1 MLTSRSKIKLRRR
14 QYGGANSLRW
24 SERLCC
30 GRPELSAV
38 CAWCVA
44 QEQTRAQIRG
54 LPTLPERQ
62 SLCFRSWAFS
72 KSSYLPLNGWDRPC
86 VPGWIDVIS
95 KARGSFQEGR
105 GRIKLEI
112 FFYWEKKLNISGKV
126 FRKMFLCFSDSWEH
140 SDPNVSRDCARL
152 GWMKA
157 KWIWIKLKLTSQA
170 LFSKSHEIAK
180 LRGTK
185 PQINQKKK

>member
-112 FFYWEKKLNISGKV
+112 FFYWEKKIKYKWKGLQENV
-126 FRKMFLCFSDSWEH
+126 FMFQRF
-140 SDPNVSRDCARL
+140 L
-152 GWMKA
+152 GALW
-157 KWIWIKLKLTSQA
+157 SQC
-170 LFSKSHEIAK
+170 ITG
-180 LRGTK
+180 LR
-185 PQINQKKK
+185 

>member
-1 MLTSRSKIKLRRR
+1 MAGQS
-14 QYGGANSLRW
+14 W
-24 SERLCC
+24 VLCV
-30 GRPELSAV
+30 L
-38 CAWCVA
+38 AWCVV
-44 QEQTRAQIRG
+44 QEETRAQIRG

-62 SLCFRSWAFS
+62 SLSFRSWAFS

-86 VPGWIDVIS
+86 VLGWMDGCS

-126 FRKMFLCFSDSWEH
+126 LTKMFLYFSVSWEH
-140 SDPNVSRDCARL
+140 SDPKVSRDCARL

-157 KWIWIKLKLTSQA
+157 KWIWIKLKLTSRA
-170 LFSKSHEIAK
+170 LFFKSHEMAK
-180 LRGTK
+180 LRGDKATNK
-185 PQINQKKK
+185 PKEKIRTNSTLSTQMSFNFISKCLKSSLFS

>member
-1 MLTSRSKIKLRRR
+1 MEWEALLWQAR
-14 QYGGANSLRW
+14 AD
-24 SERLCC
+24 
-30 GRPELSAV
+30 AV

-44 QEQTRAQIRG
+44 QEQTRAQIRC

-86 VPGWIDVIS
+86 VLGWIDVIS

-112 FFYWEKKLNISGKV
+112 FFLLRRKIKYKWKGLHENV
-126 FRKMFLCFSDSWEH
+126 FLYFSDSWEH
-140 SDPNVSRDCARL
+140 SDPNVSRDCARW